1 MFWRK
6 RMNRSRALD
15 LVLHRVEPTGID
27 QMIEAW
33 QYLIDTEAIWHLPP
47 EFADKAS
54 WLLKE
59 GLVHVK
65 KGQGWSFYE

>member
-6 RMNRSRALD
+6 RMSVSRALD
-15 LVLHRVEPTGID
+15 LVLHRVEPESID

-33 QYLIDTEAIWHLPP
+33 QYLIDQETIWTLPP

-54 WLLKE
+54 WLLSE
-59 GLVHVK
+59 GLVTIK
-65 KGQGWSFYE
+65 KSQGWSFYE